1 MARVSVV
8 VIFLNP
14 GAFIDDAIRSVVGQT
29 YDDWE
34 LLLVDDG
41 SSDDGTRIARE
52 WAERLPDRVRYLEH
66 EKHAHRGKNAS
77 RNLGLQV
84 AVGEYIAFLDADDRY
99 LPERLAR
106 HLAILDRWPQVDA
119 VQSDHVHWHWW
130 RDRRGSAH
138 EAQYRRPAAFL
149 GDAVL
154 RPPDGLRLLFGVPE
168 IFIGICSLT
177 IRREAALE
185 LGGFE
190 ERFGALFEDQ
200 VFLTKIYAHRTVYWL
215 QECLAMYRMHP
226 GGSFAVAVAGARD
239 PQSEYFTMMR
249 RLREWQLDYLEGTGA
264 ELAEVPEMLRR
275 LAAYAGDPWNA
286 RSLVLRFRVGQAL
299 HGLLRW
305 LPTARFYGWL
315 LRRRQMLSEA
325 SMLRHHAGISRRRLA
340 ERRQQRRTDLAV
352 ALDAAGP
359 CRTEAP
365 AAVPAQSAPRV
376 SVIAI
381 FHNEE
386 RFLAQAIESVLAQTC
401 VDWELVLVDD
411 GSADGGTAVA
421 RAYSERF
428 PARIRYLEHPGHVQ
442 LGMSASRNLGLQ
454 NARGAYV
461 TFLDGDDVYL
471 PQRLERHVAVLDVM
485 AGIDVVQSDLL
496 HWQSWRG
503 DGSPGRDDYVRPGV
517 CFTDRLVPAPL
528 ALWTLVAVPF
538 MSPGV
543 YSLTLRRSV
552 AIALGGF
559 EARFRS
565 LFEDQVF
572 LTKVYAAHAV
582 YVIED
587 YLVAHRIHPGSA
599 VERARL
605 TAHSAT
611 GEWQVARRA
620 FMEWRLQYLRSLPD
634 PSGLLG
640 RVIAEAEAQV
650 RPSGAGFVDRSL
662 ARLRAASR
670 QAAESLLPQRV
681 FESLAARRR
690 RLADRQ
696 TLAAY
701 AQLCRRAHE
710 AVTR

>member
-14 GAFIDDAIRSVVGQT
+14 GALIDDAIRSVVGQT

-41 SSDDGTRIARE
+41 SSDDGTRIARD

-66 EKHAHRGKNAS
+66 ERHAHRGKNAS
-77 RNLGLQV
+77 RNLGLHA

-99 LPERLAR
+99 LPDRLAQ
-106 HLAILDRWPQVDA
+106 HLVILDRWPQVDA
-119 VQSDHVHWHWW
+119 VQSDHVNWHWW
-130 RDRRGSAH
+130 RDGRGNIH
-138 EAQYRRPAAFL
+138 EAQCRRPPAFL

-168 IFIGICSLT
+168 FFIGTCSLT
-177 IRREAALE
+177 IRRKAALE

-190 ERFGALFEDQ
+190 EHFGALFEDQ
-200 VFLTKIYAHRTVYWL
+200 VFLTKVYAHRTVYWL
-215 QECLAMYRMHP
+215 QQSLAMYRMHP
-226 GGSFAVAVAGARD
+226 GSSFATAVAGARD
-239 PQSEYFTMMR
+239 PQSQYFTMMR
-249 RLREWQLDYLEGTGA
+249 RLREWQLRYLEATGA
-264 ELAEVPEMLRR
+264 GLAEVTETLRR
-275 LAAYAGDPWNA
+275 LAADAGDLRAA
-286 RSLVLRFRVGQAL
+286 RSLILRFRVGQAL
-299 HGLLRW
+299 HGLLRR
-305 LPTARFYGWL
+305 LPTARVYGLL
-315 LRRRQMLSEA
+315 LRRRQMLSDA
-325 SMLRHHAGISRRRLA
+325 GMRRHHAAICRWRLA
-340 ERRQQRRTDLAV
+340 ERRQRRRIDLAV
-352 ALDAAGP
+352 TLDATSLR
-359 CRTEAP
+359 RTEVLAS
-365 AAVPAQSAPRV
+365 VPERPEIRV
-376 SVIAI
+376 SVITI

-401 VDWELVLVDD
+401 VEWELLLVDD
-411 GSADGGTAVA
+411 GSTDGGTAVA

-428 PARIRYLEHPGHVQ
+428 PARIRYLEHPGHAR

-471 PQRLERHVAVLDVM
+471 PQRLERHVAVLDAM
-485 AGIDVVQSDLL
+485 PGIDVVQSDLL
-496 HWQSWRG
+496 HWRSWRS
-503 DGSPGRDDYVRPGV
+503 DGSPGRDGYVRPSV
-517 CFTDRLVPAPL
+517 CFTDRVVPAPL

-543 YSLTLRRSV
+543 YSLTLRRAA

-605 TAHSAT
+605 TAHSAK
-611 GEWQVARRA
+611 GEWQVAHRT
-620 FMEWRLQYLRSLPD
+620 FMEWRLHYLQSLPD

-640 RVIAEAEAQV
+640 RVIAEVEVQMQ
-650 RPSGAGFVDRSL
+650 PSVAGLANRSS
-662 ARLRAASR
+662 ARLRAALR
-670 QAAESLLPQRV
+670 RVAESLLPQRV
-681 FESLAARRR
+681 YECAAVYRR

-701 AQLCRRAHE
+701 ARLCRRAQD